1 MIYFPVMLL
10 ASVAFTSC
18 DNEEDDIFE
27 ASAAERLEQYKT
39 QYSDMFTSKGGKWV
53 MEYFANDWEQGYAMV
68 LTFSG
73 DGSVTVAGNNK
84 WINGYKSET
93 SLWRMISD
101 NGPVLTFDSYNTVF
115 HVFSTPEN
123 INGGPVNDRN
133 EDIDETGEGHGGDY
147 EFMVMGATDDS
158 GNTVRLKGKKRGYT
172 ILMHRLDA
180 STDDEAY
187 LAEYAAAPAKMFH
200 EKITPLYMVDET
212 GERFVVTQ
220 KEGVFSFYPEA
231 GDAVTQT
238 VSYNA
243 LVKPDGIR
251 FMNMIEIPRA
261 NGATYTVQSFKLGEK
276 QELISTDGSSKA
288 TITAGPLSELFVKKS
303 YEWAVSIDEADCGE
317 SMNVLI
323 ENLIAEIKK
332 IPGKKRQTFQWMEI
346 GFDENTEKYV
356 LNIKTSAYLCPF
368 YGEVTV
374 INDNTVKFNFPSDE
388 ETISANTSLSA
399 EAKNSLTNY
408 KGAPSIKT
416 LLETLNAS
424 TFTVEPASV
433 LNPSV
438 TKMVSTANAADFFTV
453 KLK

>member
-251 FMNMIEIPRA
+251 FMNTIEIPRA

-276 QELISTDGSSKA
+276 QELVSVDGSSKA

-303 YEWAVSIDEADCGE
+303 YEWAVSTDEADCGE
-317 SMNVLI
+317 SMNVLVASLKSDLKSKV
-323 ENLIAEIKK
+323 N
-332 IPGKKRQTFQWMEI
+332 QTFRSLSLLYDAQAETYEVMVDTNK
-346 GFDENTEKYV
+346 GKY
-356 LNIKTSAYLCPF
+356 KY
-368 YGEVTV
+368 YGTV
-374 INDNTVKFNFPSDE
+374 ETVDDNTVRFNFPSE
-388 ETISANTSLSA
+388 EGTVSGDNNAIKFFSRVPAFKSL
-399 EAKNSLTNY
+399 LD
-408 KGAPSIKT
+408 I
-416 LLETLNAS
+416 LNAS
-424 TFTVEPASV
+424 TYRVEPASV